1 MRVVALDPSL
11 TCTGVA
17 DSDRGPYVIV
27 PPAGITGE
35 ARNWQILKA
44 VILAVEGADVVL
56 IEGYAFGA
64 KGRAVFDIAE
74 LGGVLR
80 MGLYTRG
87 VRVVEIPPSCVKTLA
102 TGKGNSKKDAV
113 LAEAIRRLG
122 YEGSDHNEADAL
134 WIMQGA
140 LIHYGLPGAA
150 KLPQAH
156 LRGLDKIQ
164 WPTEPQAAT

>member
-1 MRVVALDPSL
+1 VRIVALDPSL
-11 TCTGVA
+11 TATGVA
-17 DSDRGPYVIV
+17 DSDRGPYLIV
-27 PPAGITGE
+27 PPPGVTGE

-44 VILAVEGADVVL
+44 VIQAVHGADVVL
-56 IEGYAFGA
+56 VEGYAFGA
-64 KGRAVFDIAE
+64 KGRAVFEIAE

-80 MGLYTRG
+80 LGFYTRG
-87 VRVVEIPPSCVKTLA
+87 VRWVEVPPSCVKTLA

-122 YEGSDHNEADAL
+122 YAGSDHNEADAL
-134 WIMQGA
+134 WVLQGA

-150 KLPQAH
+150 TLPQTH

-164 WPTEPQAAT
+164 WPAALLGAA

>member
-1 MRVVALDPSL
+1 MRIVALDPSL
-11 TCTGVA
+11 TATGVA
-17 DSDRGPYVIV
+17 DSECGSYLIV
-27 PPAGITGE
+27 PPAGVRGE

-44 VILAVEGADVVL
+44 VMAAVDGADVVM

-87 VRVVEIPPSCVKTLA
+87 VAWVEVPPSCVKTLA

-122 YEGSDHNEADAL
+122 YAGSDHNEADATWL
-134 WIMQGA
+134 LQAG

-150 KLPQAH
+150 TLPQTH

-164 WPTEPQAAT
+164 WPAQLRSAP